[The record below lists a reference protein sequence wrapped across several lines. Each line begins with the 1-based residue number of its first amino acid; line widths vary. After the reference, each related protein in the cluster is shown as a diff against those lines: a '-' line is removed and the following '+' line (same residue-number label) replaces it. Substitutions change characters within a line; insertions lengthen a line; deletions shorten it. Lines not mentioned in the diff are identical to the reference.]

1 MNSGKKE
8 NYKFSYNVIEML
20 FRIGKDHMAYMEESY
35 SLDNILEFLENPKNK
50 GATSSHKNKFSKLTY
65 SPFYRKRSSSGQIA
79 KTSIVQA
86 NFQMCTILR
95 EDGSEIEGI
104 NIKWP
109 YHLLRK
115 EHIII
120 PLSNDTNIIEIEDKV
135 MLMTIEEL
143 EAYAKNIYA
152 TTVYNILKK
161 TLKSSGINK
170 ADFSNLSREELKDHI
185 LIKEMMGV

>member
-1 MNSGKKE
+1 MNSCTQD
-8 NYKFSYNVIEML
+8 NYEFAYKVIEML
-20 FRIGKDHMAYMEESY
+20 FRIGKNHMAYMEESY
-35 SLDNILEFLENPKNK
+35 SLDNILYFLENPKNK

-143 EAYAKNIYA
+143 EAYAKNIYT
-152 TTVYNILKK
+152 TTVYNILRK
-161 TLKSSGINK
+161 TLTNSGITK
-170 ADFSNLSREELKDHI
+170 FDFGNLSLEELKDQV
-185 LIKEMMGV
+185 LIKEMMSV